1 MGVLDNQAGHEIDP
15 ISAFLWWICN
25 GALAEQEMS
34 LYILSKEK
42 LPEFVKALQA
52 SFRVVGPVRTETGYA
67 FDDIT
72 QADQLCL
79 DYTTTILPPKKYF
92 LPQRE
97 VLFKYHA
104 ETDGQGARHFEVRPV
119 YQDVQPTVI
128 FGVHTCDMHGI
139 MLYDKVFSEGYRD
152 EHYME
157 RRAQIT
163 IIGIECLHPCDEASF
178 CKDMGTLTAPPVYD
192 LHMTEMDGY
201 YLVDTGTE
209 KGERL
214 LREHVYVQMA
224 QKEDIQ
230 KLGQVLSAKGPRF
243 RMRLRMS
250 KDQTPSLLTL
260 GYKAKLWEELGDRC
274 LACGSCTNVCPTC
287 FCFDVQDTLDV
298 NMQDGER
305 ARVWD
310 SCQLREFALVAGGH
324 NFRGKKAERVRHRVM
339 RKGKYIKQVHGLT
352 GCTGCG
358 RCERACLVNITI
370 PGSLN
375 GLHEE
380 MQLEPGM

>member
-1 MGVLDNQAGHEIDP
+1 
-15 ISAFLWWICN
+15 
-25 GALAEQEMS
+25 MS

-52 SFRVVGPVRTETGYA
+52 SFRVVGPVTTETGYA

-72 QADQLCL
+72 DPAQLTL

-97 VLFKYHA
+97 VLCTFHGEENK
-104 ETDGQGARHFEVRPV
+104 QGNRHFEVRPV
-119 YQDVQPTVI
+119 YQDVQPTVV
-128 FGVHTCDMHGI
+128 FGVHTCDMNGI
-139 MLYDKVFSEGYRD
+139 MLYDKVFAEGFKD
-152 EHYME
+152 EHYQE
-157 RRAQIT
+157 RREQLY
-163 IIGIECLHPCDEASF
+163 IIGIECLHPCDDASF
-178 CKDMGTLTAPPVYD
+178 CKDMGTLTAPPIYD
-192 LHMTEMDGY
+192 LHMTDMGEHYM
-201 YLVDTGTE
+201 VDSGTE

-214 LREHVYVQMA
+214 LLDHVYVQMA
-224 QKEDIQ
+224 RKEDIQ
-230 KLGQVLSAKGPRF
+230 KLGQVLSAKWPHF
-243 RMRLRMS
+243 RMRLKVS

-287 FCFDVQDTLDV
+287 FCFDVQDSMDIT
-298 NMQDGER
+298 MQDGER
-305 ARVWD
+305 TRVWD

-324 NFRGKKAERVRHRVM
+324 NFRKEKAARVRHRVM

-370 PGSLN
+370 PGTLN
-375 GLHEE
+375 ELHDE
-380 MQLEPGM
+380 MQLEPGL

>member
-1 MGVLDNQAGHEIDP
+1 
-15 ISAFLWWICN
+15 
-25 GALAEQEMS
+25 MS

-52 SFRVVGPVRTETGYA
+52 TFRVVGPVRTETGYA
-67 FDDIT
+67 FDDIR
-72 QADQLCL
+72 QADQLQL

-97 VLFKYHA
+97 VLFKYRV
-104 ETDGQGARHFEVRPV
+104 ETDGKGARHFEVRPV

-128 FGVHTCDMHGI
+128 FGVHTCDMNGI

-157 RRAQIT
+157 RREQIY

-192 LHMTEMDGY
+192 LHMTEMDGH

-230 KLGQVLSAKGPRF
+230 RLGQVLSAKWPRF

-250 KDQTPSLLTL
+250 KDQTPSLLAL

-287 FCFDVQDTLDV
+287 FCFDVQDTMDV

-339 RKGKYIKQVHGLT
+339 RKGKYIKQVHGLL

-375 GLHEE
+375 ALHEE
-380 MQLEPGM
+380 MQLEPGL